1 MVTVSFAANLRG
13 RAGIAASLAS
23 ANLASANPAPFV
35 IPSEARNLLS
45 ADRAP
50 EPNHA
55 AVPAP
60 PAARLK
66 NSLRFMTPPFLLLR
80 PPVQT
85 WPHHD
90 RGGHRAGIIPP
101 PPIAAQGALTPPIR
115 AKVLGP
121 QQPDAVFTAS
131 IDRNVWSCPDR
142 TRLY

>member
-13 RAGIAASLAS
+13 RAGSAASLAS
-23 ANLASANPAPFV
+23 AKLASANPAPFV

-45 ADRAP
+45 AARAP

-80 PPVQT
+80 PPAQT
-85 WPHHD
+85 WTHHG
-90 RGGHRAGIIPP
+90 RGGHHTGILTPP
-101 PPIAAQGALTPPIR
+101 TIAAQGAFAAPMPP
-115 AKVLGP
+115 
-121 QQPDAVFTAS
+121 
-131 IDRNVWSCPDR
+131 
-142 TRLY
+142 